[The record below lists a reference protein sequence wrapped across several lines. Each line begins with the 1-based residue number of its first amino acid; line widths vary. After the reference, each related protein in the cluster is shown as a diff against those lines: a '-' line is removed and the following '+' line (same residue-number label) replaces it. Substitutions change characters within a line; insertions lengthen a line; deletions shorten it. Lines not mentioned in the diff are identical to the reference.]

1 MAEQQP
7 QQQLQGGNQGQN
19 QGGSQGGNQGNY
31 GQNQAQNQGGNQNG
45 NQQQNRN
52 DPQELESK
60 TILIQNKRFY
70 LDVKENNRGRFL
82 KIAEVTPGGHKNR
95 VTMAMHI
102 LPEFKDLLSDFIV
115 HYSELGPSTVEADQ
129 EAGED
134 VANRRP
140 LKTARIMRGQR
151 RYFLDLKENVRGRY
165 LRVRAPGQTNDMPQ
179 QVIVVPASGMIEF
192 RDTLTG
198 LIENFGVDEEE
209 ANEEEANLPES
220 ATIGSRRSKVFYMD
234 VGKNPRGAYV
244 RMTEQS
250 ANYRQS
256 ITVPDRHF
264 RAIGEWYIA
273 AAEQLEKCGQM
284 PEKDEYYG
292 KGDYNNRNQG
302 QMQGGNQGGYQGQN
316 QGQNQGQQQ
325 GNQGQQGQNRNQGH
339 QGHDNRNKQQDHGD
353 RRRSRDDDEYDE

>member
-1 MAEQQP
+1 MSDERKQH
-7 QQQLQGGNQGQN
+7 GGGPR
-19 QGGSQGGNQGNY
+19 GGD
-31 GQNQAQNQGGNQNG
+31 
-45 NQQQNRN
+45 NRGHNHNN

-102 LPEFKDLLSDFIV
+102 LPEFRDLLGEFID
-115 HYSELGPSTVEADQ
+115 HYAQLGPSTVEESSQEQDQ
-129 EAGED
+129 
-134 VANRRP
+134 NRRP

-179 QVIVVPASGMIEF
+179 QVIVLPASGMIEF

-198 LIENFGVDEEE
+198 LIENFGTEEDVEEDDDEE
-209 ANEEEANLPES
+209 LPQS

-234 VGKNPRGAYV
+234 VGRNPRGIYV

-264 RAIGEWYIA
+264 RAIGEWFLH
-273 AAEQLEKCGQM
+273 AAEQLEANGHKM
-284 PEKDEYYG
+284 P
-292 KGDYNNRNQG
+292 GDNGFGEGDGNRRA
-302 QMQGGNQGGYQGQN
+302 QN
-316 QGQNQGQQQ
+316 AHAPPQQQ
-325 GNQGQQGQNRNQGH
+325 QKPVGGGGANN
-339 QGHDNRNKQQDHGD
+339 
-353 RRRSRDDDEYDE
+353 RRRSRDDDEYDEYDE